1 MNLVMCFLC
10 SNHAS
15 GWTLVHTTSQ
25 KKGQHGHTIQ
35 DSWSA
40 LSMQR
45 SPIFKSAIS
54 MDSGVS
60 LILRQTHVLLNGTLS
75 IVGQTY
81 IYMILYAPMNW
92 CRISAINRIAGR
104 VKNCPNICWW
114 VECEHNSS
122 KEPIFIFY
130 QLPYCSHF
138 MPFKAFLSFFTSLF
152 PHEIHNLT
160 IFWPKELVDLVSE
173 RPTPSAPSMPPHPG
187 RHARSAR
194 FKSREREMRALCLG
208 FLCALWGI
216 FTGWWNFKYVL
227 FIT

>member
-1 MNLVMCFLC
+1 
-10 SNHAS
+10 
-15 GWTLVHTTSQ
+15 
-25 KKGQHGHTIQ
+25 
-35 DSWSA
+35 
-40 LSMQR
+40 
-45 SPIFKSAIS
+45 
-54 MDSGVS
+54 
-60 LILRQTHVLLNGTLS
+60 
-75 IVGQTY
+75 
-81 IYMILYAPMNW
+81 MILYAPMNW